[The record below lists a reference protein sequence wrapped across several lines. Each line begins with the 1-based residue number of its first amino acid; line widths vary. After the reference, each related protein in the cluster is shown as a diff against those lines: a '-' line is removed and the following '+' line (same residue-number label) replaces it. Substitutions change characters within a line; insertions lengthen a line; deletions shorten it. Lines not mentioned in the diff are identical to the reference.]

1 VRTGHRGPQRAR
13 RSPPHGGAGERAAGR
28 VAAAGLR
35 ALPVVHRRAAGIRL
49 PRVDAT
55 GRTAH
60 RHLVSG
66 PARRVAARAR
76 GRGRRGD
83 FGRLGGDRAQ
93 AGHRGR
99 DLRPGAERRHPGGE
113 PVARGRRAAG
123 ERGGA
128 GRSAGPAGGRARRPG
143 RAAAEAVGRRDPG
156 ARIAPAAAA
165 DPAPRAGRGDP
176 IAARRP
182 AADPAASGRPARPAD
197 AAGAVRRRGE
207 LAPAGR
213 DQEGG
218 CARDV
223 RVAGGEDVGMKRI
236 DWNAL
241 DEQARS
247 EALARPAQTRAA
259 ALRDGVA
266 RIIADVRVRGDAAL
280 RELSA
285 KYDRCALTVLEGAD
299 AEFAAAEAALGPAL
313 KAAIREAAARIET
326 FRRAAAP
333 QPIGV
338 DTAPGVRVERMLRP
352 ISRVGLYVPAGSA
365 PLPST
370 ALMLGVPARIAGCR
384 EVVLCSPARADG
396 CCDEAVLYAARLTG
410 VHKVFKLGGAQA
422 IAAMAYGTESVPKC
436 DKLFGPGNAWV
447 TEAKLQ
453 VSSDPDGAAIDM
465 RSEER

>member
-1 VRTGHRGPQRAR
+1 
-13 RSPPHGGAGERAAGR
+13 
-28 VAAAGLR
+28 
-35 ALPVVHRRAAGIRL
+35 
-49 PRVDAT
+49 
-55 GRTAH
+55 
-60 RHLVSG
+60 
-66 PARRVAARAR
+66 
-76 GRGRRGD
+76 
-83 FGRLGGDRAQ
+83 
-93 AGHRGR
+93 
-99 DLRPGAERRHPGGE
+99 
-113 PVARGRRAAG
+113 
-123 ERGGA
+123 
-128 GRSAGPAGGRARRPG
+128 
-143 RAAAEAVGRRDPG
+143 
-156 ARIAPAAAA
+156 
-165 DPAPRAGRGDP
+165 
-176 IAARRP
+176 
-182 AADPAASGRPARPAD
+182 
-197 AAGAVRRRGE
+197 
-207 LAPAGR
+207 
-213 DQEGG
+213 
-218 CARDV
+218 
-223 RVAGGEDVGMKRI
+223 MKRI

-285 KYDRCALTVLEGAD
+285 KYDRCALTVLEVAD
-299 AEFAAAEAALGPAL
+299 AEFAAAEAALDPAL

-326 FRRAAAP
+326 FHRAAAP

-370 ALMLGVPARIAGCR
+370 ALMLGVPARIAGCC

-396 CCDEAVLYAARLTG
+396 RCDDAVLYAARLTG

-422 IAAMAYGTESVPKC
+422 IAAMAYGTASVPKC

-453 VSSDPDGAAIDM
+453 VSSEPDGAAIDM
-465 RSEER
+465 PAGPSEVLVIADAAANPAFVAADLLSQAEHGPDSQVILLSDSAALLDRVALEVERQCAELPRAEIARQALAQSRLIAVASLAQAVEVSNRYAPEHLILQVTTPRRLLDGIASAGSVFLGAWTPESVGDYCSGSNHVLPTYGYARSYSGVSVASYQKQITVQELSADGLRGIGPCTATLAAAEQLEAHRRAVTLRLTELESMT